1 MVAIW
6 AVDVAT
12 GAPDVKENSLEIDKA
27 IRLNTGSIIDLTEFN
42 LVLDKKVTAKDIA
55 DMEAKVQAS
64 MDAVIPL
71 SSLGSDDP
79 DKTATA
85 TELTAQYGNQAFLD
99 GLGNIVFRSTLF
111 SLTQVKTDTHKA
123 GGVLVP
129 RWTRVEKA
137 R

>member
-6 AVDVAT
+6 GLD
-12 GAPDVKENSLEIDKA
+12 PDLGSIEGDKA
-27 IRLNTGSIIDLTEFN
+27 IRLNTGAVVDLTEFS

-64 MDAVIPL
+64 MDSVIPL
-71 SSLGSDDP
+71 ASLGGDDP

-85 TELTAQYGNQAFLD
+85 AELTAEYGGRAFLD

-111 SLTQVKTDTHKA
+111 TLEQVKTDTHKA

-129 RWTRVEKA
+129 RWSRV

>member
-6 AVDVAT
+6 GLRPLTDSIE
-12 GAPDVKENSLEIDKA
+12 GDKA
-27 IRLNTGSIIDLTEFN
+27 LRLNTGAVVDLTEFS

-55 DMEAKVQAS
+55 NMEVKVQAS
-64 MDAVIPL
+64 MDSVISL
-71 SSLGSDDP
+71 ASLGDDDP

-85 TELTAQYGNQAFLD
+85 AELTAQYGGRAFLD

-111 SLTQVKTDTHKA
+111 TLTQVKTDTHKA
-123 GGVLVP
+123 GGRLAP
-129 RWTRVEKA
+129 RWSRV

>member
-6 AVDVAT
+6 GLKPLTDSIE
-12 GAPDVKENSLEIDKA
+12 GDKA
-27 IRLNTGSIIDLTEFN
+27 LRLNTGAVVDLTEFN

-64 MDAVIPL
+64 MDSVIPL
-71 SSLGSDDP
+71 ASLGSDDP

-85 TELTAQYGNQAFLD
+85 AELTAQYGGRAFLD

-111 SLTQVKTDTHKA
+111 TLTQVKTNTHKA
-123 GGVLVP
+123 SGVLMP
-129 RWTRVEKA
+129 LWTRV

>member
-6 AVDVAT
+6 AVD
-12 GAPDVKENSLEIDKA
+12 EITRLPVSNKIEDDKA
-27 IRLNTGSIIDLTEFN
+27 IHLNIGPVIDLAEFN

-55 DMEAKVQAS
+55 DMEAKVQAG
-64 MDAVIPL
+64 MDSIISLA
-71 SSLGSDDP
+71 SLGDDDP
-79 DKTATA
+79 DKTATQA
-85 TELTAQYGNQAFLD
+85 ELTAIYGGRAFLD

-111 SLTQVKTDTHKA
+111 TLTQVKTDTHNA

-129 RWTRVEKA
+129 HWSRV

>member
-6 AVDVAT
+6 GLKPFTDSIE
-12 GAPDVKENSLEIDKA
+12 GDKA
-27 IRLNTGSIIDLTEFN
+27 IRLNTGAVVDLTEFD

-64 MDAVIPL
+64 MDSVIPL
-71 SSLGSDDP
+71 ASLGDDDP

-85 TELTAQYGNQAFLD
+85 AELLAEYGGRAFLD

-111 SLTQVKTDTHKA
+111 TLTQVKTDTHKS

-129 RWTRVEKA
+129 RWSRV

>member
-6 AVDVAT
+6 
-12 GAPDVKENSLEIDKA
+12 SLKPLTDSIEGDKA
-27 IRLNTGSIIDLTEFN
+27 LRLNTGEVVDLTEFN
-42 LVLDKKVTAKDIA
+42 LVLDKKVTAKDIE

-64 MDAVIPL
+64 MDSVIPL
-71 SSLGSDDP
+71 ASLGSDDP

-85 TELTAQYGNQAFLD
+85 AELTAEYGGRAFLD

-111 SLTQVKTDTHKA
+111 TLTQVKTDTHNA

-129 RWTRVEKA
+129 RWSRV

>member
-6 AVDVAT
+6 GLKPLTDSIE
-12 GAPDVKENSLEIDKA
+12 GDKA
-27 IRLNTGSIIDLTEFN
+27 IRLNTGAVVDLTEFS
-42 LVLDKKVTAKDIA
+42 LVLDKKITDKDIA

-64 MDAVIPL
+64 MDSVISL
-71 SSLGSDDP
+71 ASLGSDDP

-85 TELTAQYGNQAFLD
+85 AELTAIYGRRAFLD

-129 RWTRVEKA
+129 RWSRV

>member
-6 AVDVAT
+6 AVDVLT
-12 GAPDVKENSLEIDKA
+12 GAPNLKDNSIEIDKA
-27 IRLNTGSIIDLTEFN
+27 IRLNTGSVIDLTEFN
-42 LVLDKKVTAKDIA
+42 LILDKKVTAKDIA

-64 MDAVIPL
+64 MDSVIPL
-71 SSLGSDDP
+71 ASLGSDDP

-85 TELTAQYGNQAFLD
+85 AELLAEYGNRAFLD

-111 SLTQVKTDTHKA
+111 SLTQVKTETHNA

-129 RWTRVEKA
+129 TWTRV

>member
-12 GAPDVKENSLEIDKA
+12 GAPGVKENSLEIDKA
-27 IRLNTGSIIDLTEFN
+27 IRLNTGPTIDLTEFN
-42 LVLDKKVTAKDIA
+42 LVLDKKVTAKNIA

-64 MDAVIPL
+64 MDSVIPL
-71 SSLGSDDP
+71 ASLGDDDP

-85 TELTAQYGNQAFLD
+85 AELAAQYGNRAFLD

-111 SLTQVKTDTHKA
+111 TLTQVKDETNKA
-123 GGVLVP
+123 GGKLVP
-129 RWTRVEKA
+129 RWSRV

>member
-6 AVDVAT
+6 GLKPLTDSIE
-12 GAPDVKENSLEIDKA
+12 GDKA
-27 IRLNTGSIIDLTEFN
+27 IRLNTGAVVDLTEFS

-64 MDAVIPL
+64 MDSVI
-71 SSLGSDDP
+71 SRASLGDDDP
-79 DKTATA
+79 DKTATDA
-85 TELTAQYGNQAFLD
+85 DLLAEYGNRAFLVPAASPP

-111 SLTQVKTDTHKA
+111 TLTQVKTDTHKA

-129 RWTRVEKA
+129 RWSRV

>member
-6 AVDVAT
+6 GLDPNLGNIEA
-12 GAPDVKENSLEIDKA
+12 DKA
-27 IRLNTGSIIDLTEFN
+27 LRLNTGAVVDLTEFN

-64 MDAVIPL
+64 MDSVI
-71 SSLGSDDP
+71 SRVSLGDDDP

-85 TELTAQYGNQAFLD
+85 AELTAQYGNRAFLD

-111 SLTQVKTDTHKA
+111 TLTQVKTETHKA

-129 RWTRVEKA
+129 RWSRV

>member
-6 AVDVAT
+6 GLKPLTDSIE
-12 GAPDVKENSLEIDKA
+12 GDKA
-27 IRLNTGSIIDLTEFN
+27 LRLNTGAVVDLTEFS

-64 MDAVIPL
+64 MDSVIPL
-71 SSLGSDDP
+71 ASLGDDDP
-79 DKTATA
+79 DKTVTQA
-85 TELTAQYGNQAFLD
+85 ELTAQYGNRAFLD

-111 SLTQVKTDTHKA
+111 TLTQVKTETHKV

-129 RWTRVEKA
+129 RWSRV

>member
-6 AVDVAT
+6 GLKPLTDSI
-12 GAPDVKENSLEIDKA
+12 ENDKA
-27 IRLNTGSIIDLTEFN
+27 VRLNTGAVVDLTEFN
-42 LVLDKKVTAKDIA
+42 PVLDKKVTAKDIA
-55 DMEAKVQAS
+55 SMEVKVQAS
-64 MDAVIPL
+64 MDSVISL
-71 SSLGSDDP
+71 ASLGDDDP

-85 TELTAQYGNQAFLD
+85 VELTAQYGERAFLD

-111 SLTQVKTDTHKA
+111 TLTQVKTDTHKA

-129 RWTRVEKA
+129 RWSRV